1 MAEFYD
7 AKEVEDKF
15 YEIWEERGYFEID
28 ANKNICKDG
37 RKFCIMMPPPNV
49 TGSLH
54 IGHALTFTL
63 QDIMTRYKRMD
74 GYKTLWQ
81 PGLDHAGI
89 ATQNVVEKQL
99 LAQGIKK
106 EELGREKFVE
116 KVWEWKEKSGG
127 MIVHQMRK
135 LGISPAWSRQRFTMD
150 EGLRIA
156 VKKAFLNLYEK
167 GLIVR
172 ENYMIN
178 WCTHDGALSD
188 IEVEHKE
195 NKGKLYHLRYYLADE
210 ASNLSENSASNLSK
224 QAEVSCDEFAGCKAS
239 ANEANAAQNLAN
251 KSTNSNNKNFDEILT
266 GDDEAKYRDE
276 DLQVAQNFESADR
289 TNSSSSEQNSNSCKD
304 SSETSCNKAYQSEN
318 LPYIVVATTRPET
331 YFGDTAVMVNPN
343 DERYKNLIG
352 KKVVLPIIGREI
364 EIIADEHVDME
375 FGTGLVKVT
384 PAHDTN
390 DYEVGKRHDL
400 KFITVFDEKGILN
413 EQCAQFKGLERL
425 EARDVIVAE
434 LEKLGNVEKI
444 EDYENQVGYCY
455 RCKNV
460 VEPYISKQWFVKKQI
475 ADDAIAKVGE
485 GLAKFY
491 PAHWINSFNAW
502 MRELRDWC
510 ISRQLWWG
518 HQIPVFYCGECG
530 HEWADEGEPTQCP
543 KCKSANFHQDPDVL
557 DTWFSSG
564 LWPFSTLGWGNGEEL
579 KNEKWFDGDL
589 AEFYPN
595 NLLIT
600 GFDILFFWVARMMFQ
615 GENALGKLP
624 FDDIYLHALV
634 KDEQGRKMSK
644 SLGNVIDPLVS
655 IEEYSADILRFTLAL
670 LAVQGRDIKLSDEK
684 MKLVRNFTNK
694 LYNASKYLLLNESK
708 FANLSDAK
716 IETKL
721 GKYMLSRFNECVRE
735 VRENIDAYRFNDA
748 ANAIYKFLWD
758 EFCDWGIELSKAD
771 KGSVRELGAIFKEA
785 MRLLSPFMPFISEF
799 LFHELSGSNLESAS
813 SIMIEAYPQAN
824 ECDLQIE
831 KTFEL
836 VIEAIVA
843 IRRAKA
849 TIEQGNSKI
858 AKAFIKLNK
867 GVELDMNLD
876 SNYLG
881 PAFGPSNKIDK
892 YLVEQIMQKG
902 DETKKDYT
910 VYAEKKNNE
919 NTKEG
924 DIIIWS
930 SYAKEYIEEKNLDI
944 EIPDL
949 EWGESYKVEEFIK
962 LLAKCEQIE
971 FCDAKIENAARD
983 VSENLEVFVPLEGV
997 DMSAVIMRLR
1007 SQKTKLEKE
1016 IAKLSNMLNN
1026 EKFVASA
1033 PQAVVEANREGL
1045 ASAAQKLEKVDSELA
1060 NLGAAD

>member
-15 YEIWEERGYFEID
+15 YKIWEERGYFEID
-28 ANKNICKDG
+28 ANKNIRKDG

-150 EGLRIA
+150 EGLRKA
-156 VKKAFLNLYEK
+156 VKKAFVNLYEK

-195 NKGKLYHLRYYLADE
+195 NKGKLYHLRYYFADKP
-210 ASNLSENSASNLSK
+210 SEY
-224 QAEVSCDEFAGCKAS
+224 V
-239 ANEANAAQNLAN
+239 
-251 KSTNSNNKNFDEILT
+251 
-266 GDDEAKYRDE
+266 
-276 DLQVAQNFESADR
+276 
-289 TNSSSSEQNSNSCKD
+289 
-304 SSETSCNKAYQSEN
+304 
-318 LPYIVVATTRPET
+318 VVATTRPET

-364 EIIADEHVDME
+364 KIIADEHVDME

-390 DYEVGKRHDL
+390 DYEVGKRHNL
-400 KFITVFDEKGILN
+400 EFITVFDEKGILN

-579 KNEKWFDGDL
+579 KNEKWFEGDL

-655 IEEYSADILRFTLAL
+655 IDEYSADILRFTLAL

-694 LYNASKYLLLNESK
+694 LYNASKYLLLNEPK

-785 MRLLSPFMPFISEF
+785 MRLLSPFMPFISEY
-799 LFHELSGSNLESAS
+799 LFHELSGSNLQSAS

-824 ECDLQIE
+824 ERDLQIE

-858 AKAFIKLNK
+858 AKAFIKLN
-867 GVELDMNLD
+867 G
-876 SNYLG
+876 
-881 PAFGPSNKIDK
+881 
-892 YLVEQIMQKG
+892 
-902 DETKKDYT
+902 
-910 VYAEKKNNE
+910 NE
-919 NTKEG
+919 NLTE
-924 DIIIWS
+924 
-930 SYAKEYIEEKNLDI
+930 ATNYI
-944 EIPDL
+944 
-949 EWGESYKVEEFIK
+949 S

-997 DMSAVIMRLR
+997 DMSAVIMRLQ

-1016 IAKLSNMLNN
+1016 IAKLSSMLNN

-1045 ASAAQKLEKVDSELA
+1045 ASAVQKLEKVDSELA
-1060 NLGAAD
+1060 NLGAVD